1 MKQKMRLICTA
12 KAVFHKE
19 AFMLNGT
26 KTFLNDLTASS
37 GITHLGPQERKGHL
51 VYAVL
56 SSLTQEA
63 DTQGTAVSTFQF
75 HNICT
80 LISLLLY

>member
-1 MKQKMRLICTA
+1 MMKQKMRLICTA

-37 GITHLGPQERKGHL
+37 GITHLGP
-51 VYAVL
+51 
-56 SSLTQEA
+56 
-63 DTQGTAVSTFQF
+63 
-75 HNICT
+75 
-80 LISLLLY
+80 